1 MSPFTKLFIYAVIVA
16 DILAITIFGG
26 RYILDG
32 TILSEHKKPHI
43 VVAGAEEA
51 TQTAGAAPA
60 EAAPPFDYAAYVA
73 DAAKGEKVA
82 GKCKACHT
90 FGNGE
95 PNRVGPNLWAIVNA
109 PVGHAAGFAYSDANT
124 SYKSTHPTWSEDALF
139 SFLENPRSTMPG
151 TKMQFNGVKDPK
163 ERADLIAWLKTL
175 K

>member
-16 DILAITIFGG
+16 DIMAITIFGG
-26 RYILDG
+26 RFILDG

-51 TQTAGAAPA
+51 TETAATPA
-60 EAAPPFDYAAYVA
+60 EAAPPFDYAAYTA
-73 DAAKGEKVA
+73 DPAKGEKIA

-95 PNRVGPNLWAIVNA
+95 PNRTGPNLWGIVNA
-109 PVGHAAGFAYSDANT
+109 PVGHAAGFAYSDANHAF
-124 SYKSTHPTWSEDALF
+124 KETHPTWSEEALF
-139 SFLENPRSTMPG
+139 GFLENPRGQMPG

>member
-1 MSPFTKLFIYAVIVA
+1 MSPSTKLFIYAVIVA

-32 TILSEHKKPHI
+32 TILSNPAKPAI
-43 VVAGAEEA
+43 IVAGAEDAAAGSSSA
-51 TQTAGAAPA
+51 TA

-73 DAAKGEKVA
+73 DAARGERVA

-90 FGNGE
+90 FGSGE

-109 PVGHAAGFAYSDANT
+109 PVGHIAGFAYSDANKA
-124 SYKSTHPTWSEDALF
+124 YKATHPTWNEEALF
-139 SFLENPRSTMPG
+139 SFLDNPRREMPG
-151 TKMQFNGVKDPK
+151 TKMQFNGIRDPK

-175 K
+175 N